1 MCVCFSVAV
10 GKMHISLCVCVC
22 ATKRVAPCSGLL
34 EEKNIMLQ
42 ELHKAALLLRPI
54 AARCHPIQNLITF
67 S

>member
-10 GKMHISLCVCVC
+10 GKMHFSLCVC